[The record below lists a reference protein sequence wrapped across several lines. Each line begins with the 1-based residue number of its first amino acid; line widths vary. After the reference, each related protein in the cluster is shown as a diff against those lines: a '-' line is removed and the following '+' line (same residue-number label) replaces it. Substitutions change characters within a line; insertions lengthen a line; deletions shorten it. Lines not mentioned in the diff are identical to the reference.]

1 MATASGGAAG
11 TGGGGL
17 SAIAN
22 NTVLGN
28 TSGAAAVPT
37 AQTAANLITAGI
49 IQDPA
54 NVSITGGAISG
65 ATIQGLP
72 ATFVTGIDLMFDWE
86 YAACNFLKGKVA
98 GLTAFK
104 AINMG
109 VRGIGATAAATA
121 AILADGSK
129 EGASYGPLT
138 TATQLT
144 TILTM
149 TPKTGK
155 WAVMYRGSQV
165 VPAVGHNTEVGLA
178 NYGGTKDVRWGGLN
192 GKSAVNWALGCDD
205 AGADY
210 TTGTAMDT
218 NVHDVAVTFDG
229 TTITLWVDGV
239 STLTRT
245 TAQLSGDVGMYVY
258 CQVGTLGEM
267 SIDRMVVG
275 YVAR

>member
-86 YAACNFLKGKVA
+86 YAA
-98 GLTAFK
+98 
-104 AINMG
+104 
-109 VRGIGATAAATA
+109 
-121 AILADGSK
+121 
-129 EGASYGPLT
+129 
-138 TATQLT
+138 
-144 TILTM
+144 
-149 TPKTGK
+149 
-155 WAVMYRGSQV
+155 
-165 VPAVGHNTEVGLA
+165 
-178 NYGGTKDVRWGGLN
+178 
-192 GKSAVNWALGCDD
+192 
-205 AGADY
+205 
-210 TTGTAMDT
+210 
-218 NVHDVAVTFDG
+218 
-229 TTITLWVDGV
+229 
-239 STLTRT
+239 
-245 TAQLSGDVGMYVY
+245 
-258 CQVGTLGEM
+258 
-267 SIDRMVVG
+267 
-275 YVAR
+275 